1 MQFEYTKAPMHYVDR
16 IPAYKAG
23 EWAGVA
29 SCKFGP
35 TRRTIRPS
43 TEGIIFNGKNS

>member
-1 MQFEYTKAPMHYVDR
+1 MQFEFGKAPMHYVEG

-23 EWAGVA
+23 EWEGKA

-35 TRRTIRPS
+35 TRKVIRTKS
-43 TEGIIFNGKNS
+43 EGIIFNGKS